1 MFMMTKK
8 INFGIIGFGNIA
20 KKFLQTVPYTT
31 GKVVAIA
38 SKSLQEDDQLVKNQN
53 IKIYR
58 DYDLLLNDPNID
70 AVYIA
75 LPHNLHKEWIIKA
88 ANKHKAILC
97 EKPAV
102 LTTSEFDEI
111 KDVLKKNDCY
121 FLEAFKTI
129 FNDGFKALKKDL
141 ELISPIISIEDNFC
155 SEAYYHVNR
164 NSYLLDKQQGGALND
179 IGSYVI
185 GFILALND
193 SDVIE
198 IRSKFECENEIDLNF
213 HTKLV
218 FKDGMIGYMHGS
230 INEQR
235 EREAIIKGIKGTIK
249 IPMYNR
255 ITDYTITLENE
266 IIERSF
272 PITGNDMVQEIQA
285 LIDDV
290 QNNKT
295 QNDDFGLEESKRLL
309 DIMEKIRNQK

>member
-1 MFMMTKK
+1 MMTKN

-20 KKFLQTVPYTT
+20 KKFLQTVPFTT
-31 GKVVAIA
+31 GRVVAIG
-38 SKSLQEDDQLVKNQN
+38 SKTLQEDNELIQNQD

-58 DYDLLLNDPNID
+58 DYDLLLDDPDID

-75 LPHNLHKEWIIKA
+75 LPHNMHKEWIIKA
-88 ANKHKAILC
+88 AKKHKAILC

-102 LTTSEFDEI
+102 LTTADFNEVQE
-111 KDVLKKNDCY
+111 VLKETNTY
-121 FLEAFKTI
+121 FLEAFKTV
-129 FNDGFKALKKDL
+129 FNDGFNALKQDL
-141 ELISPIISIEDNFC
+141 KLISPIISIEDNFC
-155 SEAYYHVNR
+155 SKAYYHVNK

-185 GFILALND
+185 GFILALNHNE
-193 SDVIE
+193 VID
-198 IRSKFECENEIDLNF
+198 IDSKFECENEIDLNF
-213 HTKLV
+213 HTKLT
-218 FKDGMIGYMHGS
+218 FSDGMLGYMHGS

-235 EREAIIKGIKGTIK
+235 EREAIIIGKKGTIK

-255 ITDYTITLENE
+255 IVDYTIELEDKV
-266 IIERSF
+266 IERSF
-272 PITGNDMVQEIQA
+272 PIVGNDMAQEIQT

-295 QNDDFGLEESKRLL
+295 QNDIFSLDESKRLL